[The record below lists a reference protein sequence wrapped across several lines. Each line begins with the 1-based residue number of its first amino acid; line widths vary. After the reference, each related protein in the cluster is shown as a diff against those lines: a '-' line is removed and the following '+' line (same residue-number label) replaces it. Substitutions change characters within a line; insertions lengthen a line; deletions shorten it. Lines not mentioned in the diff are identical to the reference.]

1 MKQIILTFS
10 LLLFGS
16 CSKRQTDNAELISIE
31 SKKIDSINAERQ
43 KINDRIFLKNQQ
55 NIFKD
60 LSGKHQ
66 LKFSSDEISP
76 FSGTVNFEKTGRD
89 LYHLSG
95 TIKSGKNTLTI
106 DGEIKKVSEKHL
118 NFEGEIIQ
126 NIKGVIFKRTK
137 KTTFFDEGKGTF
149 WRLQNKVNGSGFVD
163 YIDIHF

>member
-1 MKQIILTFS
+1 M
-10 LLLFGS
+10 
-16 CSKRQTDNAELISIE
+16 
-31 SKKIDSINAERQ
+31 
-43 KINDRIFLKNQQ
+43 
-55 NIFKD
+55 
-60 LSGKHQ
+60 
-66 LKFSSDEISP
+66 KFSSDEISP

-137 KTTFFDEGKGTF
+137 KTTFFDEGKGNF